1 MAEKKRRSP
10 SYQRSKTPPAMQ
22 LTQRDLR
29 ILEAVHAYDGML
41 GFSQIRRLFFT
52 GDSQAKHRLMMLYQ
66 NKYLNRPNRE
76 QRRRIPEMIY
86 WLNKR
91 GAEIVGS
98 LNSLSVNE
106 FAWRKEP
113 RWFQVDHD
121 LAVNNFR
128 LDMEQACK
136 IDEAVN
142 LETWIPESD
151 FWSYPD
157 KVTYSYQE
165 RKLHRNIRP
174 DGYFM
179 LSIPKNNIR
188 YLLEID
194 RSTEDHPRIYREKIL
209 PGLAYI
215 KTEAYHQRFGHKSGR
230 WLFVTTGERRLS
242 NMLRQAERA
251 KTKGLFYF
259 TTYEKLMPET
269 ILHAPIW
276 HREDRKE
283 PVPLVFLD

>member
-142 LETWIPESD
+142 LAGL
-151 FWSYPD
+151 
-157 KVTYSYQE
+157 
-165 RKLHRNIRP
+165 LHI
-174 DGYFM
+174 
-179 LSIPKNNIR
+179 
-188 YLLEID
+188 
-194 RSTEDHPRIYREKIL
+194 
-209 PGLAYI
+209 
-215 KTEAYHQRFGHKSGR
+215 
-230 WLFVTTGERRLS
+230 
-242 NMLRQAERA
+242 
-251 KTKGLFYF
+251 
-259 TTYEKLMPET
+259 
-269 ILHAPIW
+269 
-276 HREDRKE
+276 
-283 PVPLVFLD
+283 